1 MKRVRSAALP
11 ITLPILAPLL
21 MGASPH
27 RGLDLQ
33 AAPASPPPLLGPLT
47 PGRVM
52 PQVGGDY
59 VPAPTPNRDVDA
71 PAGPRASNDPRL
83 SPMLFNRRDQY
94 RGEAL
99 DPKSSSQ
106 IEQERRVI
114 PGAGFNLR
122 MPLAPQTPN

>member
-1 MKRVRSAALP
+1 MKRMRLA
-11 ITLPILAPLL
+11 TLLSLAPLL
-21 MGASPH
+21 GAASPH

-33 AAPASPPPLLGPLT
+33 AAPASPPPLLGPLAP
-47 PGRVM
+47 PGRLS
-52 PQVGGDY
+52 PQAERDY
-59 VPAPTPNRDVDA
+59 APAPTPNRDVDA

-83 SPMLFNRRDQY
+83 TPMLFNRRDQY

-122 MPLAPQTPN
+122 MPLVPQTPN

>member
-1 MKRVRSAALP
+1 MKGMRLA
-11 ITLPILAPLL
+11 TLPFLAPLL

-33 AAPASPPPLLGPLT
+33 AAPVSPPPLLGPLA
-47 PGRVM
+47 PSGRM
-52 PQVGGDY
+52 SPQAGRDY
-59 VPAPTPNRDVDA
+59 APAPTPNRDVDA

-122 MPLAPQTPN
+122 MPLTPPPPN